1 MPQAAQTFSDL
12 RTCWLCAP
20 RRPFVATTFSTN
32 VLDVPGVQVVPAAIG
47 RAADQEPAAQRW
59 KESPFAA
66 QYQRVSSVHGPDIM
80 PLAEVMPDEAG
91 GAAEAVAADGA
102 APPEPEPVPAEGA
115 AGIGETTAVEVAAG
129 DPADEA
135 PPAPEAKTPPPLA
148 DGAAAEA
155 EPAAAEVAAGEA
167 AEAELP
173 DEEPPD
179 DVLLPPDEVEVS
191 PPVQPVGGPKLT
203 PMLPFWTLD
212 PGFGYWVSTPSVV
225 AQPLETPA
233 RLATKRAGY
242 EDWRFSTFGAGA

>member
-1 MPQAAQTFSDL
+1 MEG
-12 RTCWLCAP
+12 AP
-20 RRPFVATTFSTN
+20 VEDGT
-32 VLDVPGVQVVPAAIG
+32 
-47 RAADQEPAAQRW
+47 
-59 KESPFAA
+59 
-66 QYQRVSSVHGPDIM
+66 
-80 PLAEVMPDEAG
+80 
-91 GAAEAVAADGA
+91 AAEAVAADGA
-102 APPEPEPVPAEGA
+102 APPAPADVA
-115 AGIGETTAVEVAAG
+115 AGIGETTAVDVAAG

-148 DGAAAEA
+148 DGAAAEAELA

-191 PPVQPVGGPKLT
+191 PPVQPVGGPGLT